1 MQKLSKSNRMR
12 ILYGAIILL
21 GILLDQLTKML
32 AVKYLSIRATL
43 PLWEGVLH
51 LTYVENT
58 GAAFGM
64 LKNHRW
70 VFLVF
75 STVAICALIV
85 YLFRGVSYL
94 SDKREDGTYP
104 PLEGIVGVA
113 LSLIVSGGIGNMI
126 DRVLL
131 GYVVDFIDFRLIN
144 FAVFNGAD
152 SFVCVGAALLAIYL
166 LLPLFRKILPLAQ
179 KKKEQ

>member
-1 MQKLSKSNRMR
+1 MQKLSKSNRLR
-12 ILYGAIILL
+12 ILYGAILVL
-21 GILLDQLTKML
+21 GIFLDQLSKAL
-32 AVKYLSIRATL
+32 AVKFLSVRATL

-51 LTYVENT
+51 LTYVENR

-75 STVAICALIV
+75 STVAILLLAA

-94 SDKREDGTYP
+94 SEKGEGGVYP
-104 PLEGIVGVA
+104 PLAPLGGVA

-126 DRVLL
+126 DRIAL
-131 GYVVDFIDFRLIN
+131 GYVVDFIDVRLIN
-144 FAVFNGAD
+144 FAVFNVAD
-152 SFVCVGAALLAIYL
+152 SFVTVGAVTLALHL
-166 LLPLFRKILPLAQ
+166 LLPLFQRKKP
-179 KKKEQ
+179 E

>member
-1 MQKLSKSNRMR
+1 MQKLSKSNRLR
-12 ILYGAIILL
+12 ILYGAILAL
-21 GILLDQLTKML
+21 GVALDQLSKAL
-32 AVKYLSIRATL
+32 AVKFLSVRATL

-75 STVAICALIV
+75 STVAILALGA

-94 SDKREDGTYP
+94 SEKQRDGSYP
-104 PLEGIVGVA
+104 SLSPLGGIA

-126 DRVLL
+126 DRLAL
-131 GYVVDFIDFRLIN
+131 GYVVDFIDVRLIN
-144 FAVFNGAD
+144 FAVFNVAD
-152 SFVCVGAALLAIYL
+152 SFVTVGAVLLALHL
-166 LLPLFRKILPLAQ
+166 LLPLFP
-179 KKKEQ
+179 KKKET

>member
-64 LKNHRW
+64 L
-70 VFLVF
+70 
-75 STVAICALIV
+75 
-85 YLFRGVSYL
+85 
-94 SDKREDGTYP
+94 
-104 PLEGIVGVA
+104 
-113 LSLIVSGGIGNMI
+113 
-126 DRVLL
+126 
-131 GYVVDFIDFRLIN
+131 
-144 FAVFNGAD
+144 
-152 SFVCVGAALLAIYL
+152 
-166 LLPLFRKILPLAQ
+166 
-179 KKKEQ
+179 